1 MALLVKGA
9 YEKATPEQ
17 IKITKEKL
25 KSNSDNIIIEKSK
38 VIAKLRNEVSFGYT
52 TISTK
57 KHLPNDINAIDQE
70 TWNQLGEV
78 LQETM
83 QKFESTMEIHDFQIG
98 CELGEELVKTLKREK
113 WEGDIPSFANDYSE
127 SELVMN
133 VFPKTKLQ
141 KYWRHYRPIKKNNQ
155 FDGTMENERLAE
167 KLRDPEAYYKKWNKI
182 SRAQLENQLD
192 KLNKREQVYW
202 IVSCGILL
210 FVLVILVI
218 KLVKIKRNES

>member
-1 MALLVKGA
+1 M
-9 YEKATPEQ
+9 
-17 IKITKEKL
+17 
-25 KSNSDNIIIEKSK
+25 
-38 VIAKLRNEVSFGYT
+38 RNEVSFGYT

-57 KHLPNDINAIDQE
+57 EHLPNDINAIDQE
-70 TWNQLGEV
+70 TWDQLGEA

-113 WEGDIPSFANDYSE
+113 WEGDIPSYANDYSE

-167 KLRDPEAYYKKWNKI
+167 KLRDPEAYYRKWNKVP
-182 SRAQLENQLD
+182 RVQLENR
-192 KLNKREQVYW
+192 LNKLEKERYYW
-202 IVSCGILL
+202 IGGGILL
-210 FVLVILVI
+210 FLFVILFI
-218 KLVKIKRNES
+218 KLVRIKRNKS